1 MFPIIYLD
9 IEKGSFVNGGR
20 AAPIPEFQE
29 KSPFMA
35 AVGNMPYVSRNV
47 VSISSR
53 QAFLVKAA
61 VLG

>member
-35 AVGNMPYVSRNV
+35 AVGNMPDLSRNIV
-47 VSISSR
+47 PFVSC
-53 QAFLVKAA
+53 Q
-61 VLG
+61 